1 MDGQALQQR
10 VKAIKLKIA
19 AIHDAESRYKLR
31 GVRSPI
37 EKAARRAALEA
48 IKVELASL
56 LPATGH
62 RLPMHVT
69 TGQTALD
76 PS

>member
-10 VKAIKLKIA
+10 VKAIKLEIA

-37 EKAARRAALEA
+37 EKAAHAARRAALEA

-56 LPATGH
+56 LPA
-62 RLPMHVT
+62 MHKAD
-69 TGQTALD
+69 QTALG